1 MCSDVRKQM
10 TEDRKQKSD
19 SVLHPPI
26 FIICLLSSDLCPL
39 KTDTREMGLKKIKI
53 TAIMILFAVL
63 CSACGY
69 RFSEE
74 GGFPGDTDRL
84 FVKVLEN
91 RTQETG
97 VENIV
102 TAALLSELT
111 LRKIDNLAS
120 GIDNADVVLSGVV
133 EEVAIRTIS
142 TRKRDTAGE
151 RRVTV
156 SVALKLTKP
165 DGNVVWATK
174 HLSDDEGYSVDAN
187 NERTDQNRRDA
198 IRVLSRRIAEKVVN
212 RLSDDF

>member
-1 MCSDVRKQM
+1 
-10 TEDRKQKSD
+10 
-19 SVLHPPI
+19 
-26 FIICLLSSDLCPL
+26 
-39 KTDTREMGLKKIKI
+39 MGLKKIKI

-120 GIDNADVVLSGVV
+120 GMDNADVVLSGVV

-187 NERTDQNRRDA
+187 NERTDENRRDA

>member
-1 MCSDVRKQM
+1 MGLS
-10 TEDRKQKSD
+10 KSKFR
-19 SVLHPPI
+19 VIII
-26 FIICLLSSDLCPL
+26 FI
-39 KTDTREMGLKKIKI
+39 
-53 TAIMILFAVL
+53 AVV
-63 CSACGY
+63 CCACGY
-69 RFSEE
+69 RFAGES
-74 GGFPGDTDRL
+74 GFPGDSDGL

-111 LRKIDNLAS
+111 LRKTGGLAS
-120 GIDNADVVLSGVV
+120 GIEHADVVLSGLV

-142 TRKRDTAGE
+142 TRNRDTAGE

-156 SVALKLTKP
+156 SVDLKLTKQ
-165 DGNVVWATK
+165 DGRVIWAANGFV
-174 HLSDDEGYSVDAN
+174 DDEAYIVDAN
-187 NERTDQNRRDA
+187 DERTDKNRRDA

>member
-1 MCSDVRKQM
+1 VSINLKN
-10 TEDRKQKSD
+10 
-19 SVLHPPI
+19 I
-26 FIICLLSSDLCPL
+26 WLLSLSWLL
-39 KTDTREMGLKKIKI
+39 VI
-53 TAIMILFAVL
+53 
-63 CSACGY
+63 SCGY
-69 RFSEE
+69 QFAGQ

-91 RTQETG
+91 LTQETG

-133 EEVAIRTIS
+133 EEVAIKTIS

-198 IRVLSRRIAEKVVN
+198 IRVLARRIAEKVVN

>member
-1 MCSDVRKQM
+1 
-10 TEDRKQKSD
+10 
-19 SVLHPPI
+19 
-26 FIICLLSSDLCPL
+26 
-39 KTDTREMGLKKIKI
+39 MGLSKSKFG
-53 TAIMILFAVL
+53 AIIILIAVV
-63 CSACGY
+63 CCACGY
-69 RFSEE
+69 RFGEQ
-74 GGFPGDTDRL
+74 GGFPGDSDRL

-111 LRKIDNLAS
+111 LRKTDNLAS
-120 GIDNADVVLSGVV
+120 GLDNADVVLSGVV
-133 EEVAIRTIS
+133 EEVAIGTIATRT
-142 TRKRDTAGE
+142 RDTAAE

-156 SVALKLTKP
+156 TVDLKLVKQ
-165 DGNVVWATK
+165 DGNVVWTTK
-174 HLSDDEGYSVDAN
+174 GLSDNEGYSVDAN

>member
-1 MCSDVRKQM
+1 VSNHLK
-10 TEDRKQKSD
+10 K
-19 SVLHPPI
+19 
-26 FIICLLSSDLCPL
+26 FWLLSLSWLL
-39 KTDTREMGLKKIKI
+39 VI
-53 TAIMILFAVL
+53 
-63 CSACGY
+63 SCGY
-69 RFSEE
+69 RFAGQ

-111 LRKIDNLAS
+111 LRKTDNLAS
-120 GIDNADVVLSGVV
+120 GLDNADVVLSGVV
-133 EEVAIRTIS
+133 EEVAISTIA
-142 TRKRDTAGE
+142 TRKKDTAAE

-156 SVALKLTKP
+156 TVDLKLAKQN
-165 DGNVVWATK
+165 GNVVWATQDF
-174 HLSDDEGYSVDAN
+174 SDNEGYSVDAN